1 MLTAFPRVVT
11 QDQKAQ
17 QFLATIDKD
26 PSVGKMVDCTS

>member
-1 MLTAFPRVVT
+1 MAYPASL

-26 PSVGKMVDCTS
+26 PTVGKMVDCTS